1 MLTNAFQSPFPDLT
15 EVRCMND
22 RALLDNAIAFYENL
36 ELPTIILNE
45 DFELIWLSDCTA
57 KIYPQFTL
65 KNGFL
70 SVFMPERAKAVKAIL
85 IQNRRYAFTSEL
97 LPTANITCT
106 LTPIIK
112 QGQLL
117 FIIASLSQAPEVST
131 YDNEDV
137 SMAIASFS
145 KNIREPLFYTFS
157 ALATISHRFES
168 NEDYTSLSYVNA
180 VYQNCYAILR
190 TVTHLSD
197 YLKDINGLQSFNP
210 RAMVFPSFIRDLYT
224 AAESATRGVGIPLYL
239 NIEDPSRFVVSFDE
253 DRLSVAILN
262 ILLNSFLYTKEGNE
276 ITITLR
282 RVGNNALLVISDK
295 GAGIAQE
302 DLSKVFD
309 SLYSQDFG
317 NEPLH
322 RIGLGLTLARNIV
335 MQHGGAITIES
346 EEHVGTNVTI
356 RLPIVQDAEMPD
368 CFCTAPAGYLKN
380 RFSPIFVELAELSSS
395 LTV

>member
-1 MLTNAFQSPFPDLT
+1 
-15 EVRCMND
+15 MND
-22 RALLDNAIAFYENL
+22 RALLDNAIAFFENL
-36 ELPTIILNE
+36 ELPTVILNE
-45 DFELIWLSDCTA
+45 EFELIWLSDYAA

-65 KNGFL
+65 KNGFS
-70 SVFMPERAKAVKAIL
+70 SVFMPERAAAVKAIL
-85 IQNRRYAFTSEL
+85 LQNKRYAFTSEL
-97 LPTANITCT
+97 LPTTNITCT
-106 LTPIIK
+106 LTPIMK
-112 QGQLL
+112 HGEFL
-117 FIIASLSQAPEVST
+117 FVIASLSQAPKVSP

-180 VYQNCYAILR
+180 VYRNCYAILR

-210 RAMVFPSFIRDLYT
+210 RAMVFPSFVRDLYT

-239 NIEDPSRFVVSFDE
+239 NVEDAPHFVVSFDE
-253 DRLSVAILN
+253 DRLSMAILN

-276 ITITLR
+276 ITMTLK
-282 RVGNNALLVISDK
+282 RVGNSAVLVISDK
-295 GAGIAQE
+295 GVGIAQE
-302 DLSKVFD
+302 NLSKVFN
-309 SLYSQDFG
+309 SLYSADFG

-322 RIGLGLTLARNIV
+322 RIGLGLTLARSIV
-335 MQHGGAITIES
+335 MQHGGTITIES

-356 RLPIVQDAEMPD
+356 RLPVVEDAETPD
-368 CFCTAPAGYLKN
+368 CFCTAPTGYLKN